1 MAKRQSITTWYLIFV
16 KLSGIHNFES
26 IWNPLVEAT
35 CLSWLR
41 ELKRQISS
49 KFSVQMQSKVIYFFL
64 GKIME
69 LVKLGTTDFMYLEVE
84 GQLEIKRSTL
94 MMFSSLR
101 KTTRN
106 GTITPQRKETLRPQD
121 SVMFSFA
128 FTTTSLFLE
137 VWVTKGRSMET
148 SGYLILSK
156 KIGFQLLMQTEL
168 MIWHIN
174 KSLESF
180 HLLEYKRQVSCLKV
194 WEQHS
199 LLEEWTKKEF

>member
-1 MAKRQSITTWYLIFV
+1 
-16 KLSGIHNFES
+16 
-26 IWNPLVEAT
+26 
-35 CLSWLR
+35 
-41 ELKRQISS
+41 
-49 KFSVQMQSKVIYFFL
+49 
-64 GKIME
+64 ME

-128 FTTTSLFLE
+128 FTTTSLSLE

-168 MIWHIN
+168 MI
-174 KSLESF
+174 
-180 HLLEYKRQVSCLKV
+180 
-194 WEQHS
+194 
-199 LLEEWTKKEF
+199 